1 MEDKYKSITIVGY
14 GQKLHMGI
22 GHVNWGVTTKSPS
35 IMEP

>member
-1 MEDKYKSITIVGY
+1 MEEKYISITTVGY
-14 GQKLHMGI
+14 GQKINMGI